1 MSWQPI
7 LFGGGGGQPLK
18 IFIKPQSSLNQQPR
32 RHTMIIEYYKNDLLV
47 TEALALLFGLNLR
60 QFRRNEG
67 DLLDILKSDVWDCR
81 QNLKMATQIGD
92 TEAITA
98 ITLAQQEAIQEVER
112 IGELRIKLVG
122 EIDKARM
129 DKPTLILIVKD
140 DLPGDNEHD
149 FVRISKQSLYDWA
162 EHAKIKVGSAPPPP
176 TRKHT
181 TPLLELLDEL
191 IGEFWEGY
199 DGGPLPSGTLITAW
213 VKEKYGHTEGDTP
226 KAKGTYGF
234 PDLSNTVM
242 KAMVTM
248 MRPPELRNKR

>member
-1 MSWQPI
+1 
-7 LFGGGGGQPLK
+7 
-18 IFIKPQSSLNQQPR
+18 
-32 RHTMIIEYYKNDLLV
+32 MIIEYYKNDLLV

-67 DLLDILKSDVWDCR
+67 DLLDILKSDVWECR
-81 QNLKMATQIGD
+81 ENLKVATQICD

-122 EIDKARM
+122 EIDKARK

-181 TPLLELLDEL
+181 TPLLELQDEL
-191 IGEFWEGY
+191 IREFWEGY
-199 DGGPLPSGTLITAW
+199 DGGSPPINELFFAYIRTEYGDWNTGECSIPGASDIIF
-213 VKEKYGHTEGDTP
+213 EKMC
-226 KAKGTYGF
+226 AI
-234 PDLSNTVM
+234 
-242 KAMVTM
+242 
-248 MRPPELRNKR
+248 MRPVDLRYRR